1 MDYSE
6 SLKWYLEL
14 ERFGSKPELET
25 IQILMELLGSPQL
38 KFHSVH
44 VTGTNGKG
52 STAAM
57 IASILQA
64 AGYRT
69 GLFTSPHLST
79 WRESLVV
86 DGEKISQEDSIILI
100 KHIKQVC
107 EKVEKIKRH
116 PTQFEVLSAMA
127 FEYFTEKNVDFAVV
141 EVGMGGR
148 LDATNVLK
156 PEVAVITN
164 VSLEHT
170 TWLGD
175 TIQKI
180 ANEKAGIIKP
190 RCSVVTATRDDS
202 VYEVIKGKAVENSAN
217 VTRVG
222 VDITYILK
230 TADTYSQK
238 FQVNGRLGIYELSTN
253 LLGEHQVVNAA
264 TAIATGEELVN
275 RGFKFMPKAFVAG
288 IKNVWW
294 PGRLEVMQWNPLVL
308 IDSAKDMEAAKALR
322 QSVKK
327 IPRSRMIVVIAI
339 SGDKNIPAIV
349 AEITESADH
358 VIVTNHRIFHRTADP
373 TIIALAVAKKIK
385 TVEIIP
391 NATLAVKK
399 ALQLSGPD
407 DFILI
412 AGSVFLSGEARE
424 LWYPAEI

>member
-1 MDYSE
+1 
-6 SLKWYLEL
+6 
-14 ERFGSKPELET
+14 
-25 IQILMELLGSPQL
+25 
-38 KFHSVH
+38 
-44 VTGTNGKG
+44 
-52 STAAM
+52 
-57 IASILQA
+57 
-64 AGYRT
+64 
-69 GLFTSPHLST
+69 
-79 WRESLVV
+79 
-86 DGEKISQEDSIILI
+86 
-100 KHIKQVC
+100 
-107 EKVEKIKRH
+107 
-116 PTQFEVLSAMA
+116 MA

-222 VDITYILK
+222 VEITYVPK
-230 TADTYSQK
+230 TADTYSQI
-238 FQVNGRLGIYELSTN
+238 FQVNGGLGVYELSTN

-264 TAIATGEELVN
+264 TAIAAGEKLVK
-275 RGFKFMPKAFVAG
+275 RGFTIMPKAFVAG
-288 IKNVWW
+288 IKDVRW
-294 PGRLEVMQWNPLVL
+294 PGRLEVMQRNPLVL

-339 SGDKNIPAIV
+339 SSDKNIPAIV
-349 AEITESADH
+349 AEIADSADH
-358 VIVTNHRIFHRTADP
+358 VIVTTHRISHRTADP
-373 TIIALAVAKKIK
+373 AIIAAVVAKKGK